1 MSTLT
6 LTLAGILLIGGIL
19 LMRARRH
26 GKYPSIPGLTVPHAQ
41 EDAATHLFDR
51 LRQRRARSRVAHLV
65 F

>member
-26 GKYPSIPGLTVPHAQ
+26 GKYPSIPGLT
-41 EDAATHLFDR
+41 
-51 LRQRRARSRVAHLV
+51 
-65 F
+65 